1 MYDDLGLV
9 DNFGECGKSRSA
21 WRIGSILRAQGK
33 ENEAL
38 EYTVEAE
45 EIRVRRGGDI
55 TKIGNSEKDFNALLN
70 HMDS

>member
-21 WRIGSILRAQGK
+21 WRIGSISRARGK
-33 ENEAL
+33 GNEAL